1 MVSMPA
7 QIKNQKKHD
16 QDTKFEIQR
25 QIDKILLK
33 EKSLNLKKKP
43 SFFKRTAAVLDSS
56 SASFSVKSIEDI
68 LQNMVKMPEFVIRFH
83 KKPVKNKEEKQFGF
97 ERKND
102 KDDINANRINF
113 YISLLINANFEVCL
127 APSIDDNFYYVML
140 SLDQKYLYKQCHN
153 LKMRLKLIDS
163 YNYEI
168 YEQTKEE
175 DYMTKF
181 EPLRSM
187 QRQEIIFKKVKNILD
202 LVMLKSEGLVK
213 DYFMMHSH
221 SGIAHI
227 RRKWIESP
235 KWYWPQPLNQLD
247 DYLVEGKSQNF
258 SSVTYLKQYLG
269 EKISFYFAWRSFCTC
284 FFLPLAIPGL
294 ALQIYILGWSAY
306 HSELLPFWVFFV
318 SLYTTI
324 MVEFWKRKCSEI
336 NTRWGTLDLMN
347 DESWMKQEFR
357 NEFSGDECI
366 NSVSQQLTKVNTTK
380 VTLYVF
386 LLSLPVLAVL
396 LGLCAGTYVLTKYY
410 KDNYGKTGTYA
421 TFHSVMSGLING
433 VVITVLNLIY
443 TVIARWFVD
452 KENHKFQKDYESSLI
467 SKSFTFQI
475 LNSFLTVFLVAF
487 VDTNSDFQDLF
498 ETLWPILIYKQA
510 SNIGVQVKS
519 N

>member
-1 MVSMPA
+1 
-7 QIKNQKKHD
+7 
-16 QDTKFEIQR
+16 
-25 QIDKILLK
+25 
-33 EKSLNLKKKP
+33 
-43 SFFKRTAAVLDSS
+43 
-56 SASFSVKSIEDI
+56 
-68 LQNMVKMPEFVIRFH
+68 
-83 KKPVKNKEEKQFGF
+83 
-97 ERKND
+97 
-102 KDDINANRINF
+102 
-113 YISLLINANFEVCL
+113 
-127 APSIDDNFYYVML
+127 
-140 SLDQKYLYKQCHN
+140 
-153 LKMRLKLIDS
+153 
-163 YNYEI
+163 
-168 YEQTKEE
+168 
-175 DYMTKF
+175 
-181 EPLRSM
+181 
-187 QRQEIIFKKVKNILD
+187 
-202 LVMLKSEGLVK
+202 
-213 DYFMMHSH
+213 
-221 SGIAHI
+221 
-227 RRKWIESP
+227 
-235 KWYWPQPLNQLD
+235 
-247 DYLVEGKSQNF
+247 
-258 SSVTYLKQYLG
+258 
-269 EKISFYFAWRSFCTC
+269 
-284 FFLPLAIPGL
+284 
-294 ALQIYILGWSAY
+294 
-306 HSELLPFWVFFV
+306 
-318 SLYTTI
+318 